1 MNEALQVKRPIYPLV
16 GLICTVII
24 LVTGLITAKQISS
37 LYFLAAVWVLFLMFG
52 YWRACLAVIPAAAI
66 MSAILAGIT
75 YLISHDLAATQAAIS
90 RILAICVAVIP
101 GLALSPVILVRSFS
115 ALKMPRMFTL
125 GMMITLNF
133 FPLLGA
139 EVCQVRE
146 AMKTRGAGN
155 VWSFQIFYRAF
166 LIPLMMRLVNISDT
180 LALSVETRGFTT
192 DNTVARSVY
201 KTVTVR
207 WADILFLVLVA
218 AGAILTVIFRG

>member
-1 MNEALQVKRPIYPLV
+1 M
-16 GLICTVII
+16 
-24 LVTGLITAKQISS
+24 
-37 LYFLAAVWVLFLMFG
+37 
-52 YWRACLAVIPAAAI
+52 
-66 MSAILAGIT
+66 
-75 YLISHDLAATQAAIS
+75 ISHDPAATQAAIS

-101 GLALSPVILVRSFS
+101 GLALSPVVLVRSFS

-139 EVCQVRE
+139 EVRQVRE

-192 DNTVARSVY
+192 DSSAVCTAY
-201 KTVTVR
+201 KTVNVR
-207 WADILFLVLVA
+207 WTDILFLVLVI
-218 AGAILTVIFRG
+218 AGAGAAIVVRV